1 MSKTTYAVYW
11 TIKGIHPQLLKHE
24 TLSSALKHTEDLR
37 KKPAEDEVSLVTMV
51 CENEHQVG
59 RPGVDTV
66 KDGKTPDG
74 VAYSWVKRRP
84 ATIWPGK
91 EDE

>member
-11 TIKGIHPQLLKHE
+11 TLKGVHPQLLKHTE
-24 TLSSALKHTEDLR
+24 LRLALDFAEELR
-37 KKPAEDEVSLVTMV
+37 KKPPEDEISFVTMV
-51 CENEHQVG
+51 CENENQVG

-74 VAYSWVKRRP
+74 VEYSWVKRRP
-84 ATIWPGK
+84 ATVWPIK
-91 EDE
+91 KDE